1 LPPASFWGGQSSYQ
15 SILGYTP
22 RLLLASFSGYLVGE
36 FANSLIM
43 ARMKLATGGRWL
55 WTRTIASTLVGE
67 GLDTALFIIVA
78 FAGTASYTPML
89 IVYHW
94 SAKVLIEI
102 VATPLTYAAVGYLK
116 RKEGIDYYD
125 ARTNFNPF
133 SF

>member
-1 LPPASFWGGQSSYQ
+1 
-15 SILGYTP
+15 
-22 RLLLASFSGYLVGE
+22 
-36 FANSLIM
+36 
-43 ARMKLATGGRWL
+43 
-55 WTRTIASTLVGE
+55 VGE